1 MNESVSNSKQKWSDD
16 ECRWECKELDDCS
29 LCKDKYMWNPS
40 TSDRECN
47 KVCKIDLNFQIH
59 IYILKIVP
67 VKKCLFGKLVLACE
81 DEILNTTETALVEN
95 KKWHVK
101 KIMPSS
107 HYFIGNY
114 MLIIIS
120 CHFH

>member
-16 ECRWECKELDDCS
+16 ECQWECKELDDCS

-95 KKWHVK
+95 KK
-101 KIMPSS
+101 
-107 HYFIGNY
+107 
-114 MLIIIS
+114 
-120 CHFH
+120 

>member
-1 MNESVSNSKQKWSDD
+1 MKVYLIQQKWSDD
-16 ECRWECKELDDCS
+16 ECRWECKELDNCS

-67 VKKCLFGKLVLACE
+67 IKNVCLV
-81 DEILNTTETALVEN
+81 N
-95 KKWHVK
+95 
-101 KIMPSS
+101 
-107 HYFIGNY
+107 
-114 MLIIIS
+114 
-120 CHFH
+120 